1 MEVTVRDATAPDA
14 GALSRVLSAAF
25 RDGRV
30 ARWLDPDPVGRR
42 RLSETYFGAMVTSA
56 LTTGLVRVAE
66 LDGEIAGAALW
77 FAVPGGEPAA
87 GVPEDGVDPGVLE
100 RLGELEELVGGRHP
114 GGPEHDYLVFL
125 GVRPDR
131 QGRGIGGTLLT
142 DREGAGRPAYLEAD
156 DPRNRALYLRHGYA
170 DLGDPVTVEGEPLM
184 WPMWREA
191 S

>member
-1 MEVTVRDATAPDA
+1 MDVTLRDATQPDA
-14 GALSRVLSAAF
+14 GVVSRVLSAAF

-30 ARWLDPDPVGRR
+30 ARWLDPDPVSRR
-42 RLSETYFGAMVTSA
+42 RLSEAYFDAMVAGA
-56 LTTGLVRVAE
+56 LTAGAVRVAQLGPE
-66 LDGEIAGAALW
+66 VAGAALW

-87 GVPEDGVDPGVLE
+87 GVPDDGVDSGVLK
-100 RLGELEELVGGRHP
+100 RLGELEELVAARHP
-114 GGPEHDYLVFL
+114 EGPEHDYLVFL

-131 QGRGIGGTLLT
+131 QGRGIGGLLLA
-142 DREGAGRPAYLEAD
+142 DREGTGRPAYLEAD